1 MSLAKRA
8 AVGLAA
14 RDGRVQFSTHVIG
27 IRGDGDL
34 YVILLPVERGVG
46 IDALLL
52 VQEAVGG
59 LDAVFCNHVPY
70 YKVYIIFAISIA
82 KIRKIFEC
90 CYTFKLLWSKI
101 DA

>member
-59 LDAVFCNHVPY
+59 LDAVFCNHVPIY
-70 YKVYIIFAISIA
+70 YLCNFHRKDT
-82 KIRKIFEC
+82 KNIRM
-90 CYTFKLLWSKI
+90 LLHF
-101 DA
+101 

>member
-8 AVGLAA
+8 AVRLAA

-70 YKVYIIFAISIA
+70 YIYILSLQFPSQRYE
-82 KIRKIFEC
+82 KYSNVVTLLNSYGRK
-90 CYTFKLLWSKI
+90 
-101 DA
+101 